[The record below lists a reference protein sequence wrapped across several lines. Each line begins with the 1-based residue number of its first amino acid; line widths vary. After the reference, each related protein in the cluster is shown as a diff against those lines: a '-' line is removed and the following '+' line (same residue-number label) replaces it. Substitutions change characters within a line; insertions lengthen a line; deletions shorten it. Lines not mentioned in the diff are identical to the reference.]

1 METQK
6 KDFKP
11 LIKTIYRGLG
21 GTALGIFLV
30 IIFASSGVSEFNSVQ
45 VGVASGLILLCGV
58 LSGIWGE
65 KFIDIVMKTLN
76 ATSF

>member
-6 KDFKP
+6 QDSQQVM
-11 LIKTIYRGLG
+11 KTIYRGLG
-21 GTALGIFLV
+21 GTALGVFLV
-30 IIFASSGVSEFNSVQ
+30 IIFASSGVSDFNSVQ